1 MMWRYL
7 FSRLGESLIVLW
19 IISVVAFGLMH
30 LAPGD
35 PAVALYGEQFLKM
48 SLQDRQHIRE
58 NLGLDRPLPVQYYR
72 WAAGTLHGDL
82 GRSYLSGEEV
92 SGLIGERL
100 PATLLL
106 TSAAA
111 VLIVFITLVLGLY
124 SGLKKYSSIDY
135 GSTIASFVLMSIPGF
150 WLGLMSILFFCVWL
164 RWLPS
169 SGMRSIGG
177 SPGISDFLRHLL
189 LPAAVLSLT
198 HIGYYIRL
206 LRGSVATVS
215 ERPFVA
221 VLKSRGLH
229 PWVIT
234 CKHILRNALI
244 PFVTYLGVSVSMML
258 GGSVVTEAI
267 FAWPGIGLLSVEA
280 ALRKDYPVL
289 MGTILLSGLLVV
301 LGSLTADV
309 LCAWLDP
316 RIRLRAQL
324 KEA

>member
-1 MMWRYL
+1 MLTYL
-7 FSRLGESLIVLW
+7 LSRLGESLVVLW
-19 IISVVAFGLMH
+19 VISIVAFGLMR

-48 SLQDRQHIRE
+48 SLKDRQQIRQ
-58 NLGLDRPLPVQYYR
+58 NLGLDRPLPVQYYK
-72 WAAGTLHGDL
+72 WAEGMLRGNL
-82 GRSYLSGEEV
+82 GRSYLSGQEV
-92 SGLIGERL
+92 SELIGERL

-106 TSAAA
+106 SSAAC
-111 VLIVFITLVLGLY
+111 VLIVFMTLVLGLY
-124 SGLKKYSSIDY
+124 SGLKRYSLIDY
-135 GSTIASFVLMSIPGF
+135 GSTIGGFVLMSIPGF
-150 WLGLMSILFFCVWL
+150 WLGLMSILLFSVWL

-169 SGMRSIGG
+169 SGMCSIGH
-177 SPGISDFLRHLL
+177 SPDLVDFIKHLV

-215 ERPFVA
+215 ELPFVA

-229 PWVIT
+229 PWLIT
-234 CKHILRNALI
+234 TKHILRNALI

-267 FAWPGIGLLSVEA
+267 FAWPGVGLLSVEA

-301 LGSLTADV
+301 LGSLTAD
-309 LCAWLDP
+309 LICAWLDP
-316 RIRLRAQL
+316 RIRLRDRPG
-324 KEA
+324 EV